1 MSLTI
6 RDAVLEDCPRLME
19 LIRELALFE
28 KAPQEVT
35 VSMDEFEDAGFG
47 INPVWWAFVAEYNGH
62 IVAMSLYYIRYS
74 TWKGRR
80 LYLEDIIVTEEMRGM
95 GIGKVLLDHTINYA
109 KENGFSGMMWQVL
122 DWNKPAIDFYKKYDT
137 KLDEEWIN
145 VSIDF

>member
-28 KAPQEVT
+28 KAPEEVT

-47 INPVWWAFVAEYNGH
+47 PNPVWWAFVAEYNGH

-95 GIGKVLLDHTINYA
+95 GIGKELLDHTINYA

-122 DWNKPAIDFYKKYDT
+122 DWNKSAIDFYKKYDT

>member
-19 LIRELALFE
+19 LIRELASFE

-35 VSMDEFEDAGFG
+35 VSMEEFEDAGFG
-47 INPVWWAFVAEYNGH
+47 SNPVWWAFVAEYNGH

-95 GIGKVLLDHTINYA
+95 GIGKELLDHTINYA

>member
-35 VSMDEFEDAGFG
+35 VSMEEFEDAGFG
-47 INPVWWAFVAEYNGH
+47 SNPFWWAFVAEYNGH

-95 GIGKVLLDHTINYA
+95 GIGKELLDHTINYA

>member
-1 MSLTI
+1 MNLTI

-35 VSMDEFEDAGFG
+35 VSMEEFEDAGFG

-122 DWNKPAIDFYKKYDT
+122 DWNQPAIDFYKKYDT

>member
-28 KAPQEVT
+28 KAPEEVT

-47 INPVWWAFVAEYNGH
+47 PNPVWWAFVAEYNGH

-95 GIGKVLLDHTINYA
+95 GIGKELLDHTINYA

>member
-6 RDAVLEDCPRLME
+6 RNAVLEDCPRLME
-19 LIRELALFE
+19 LIRELASFE

-35 VSMDEFEDAGFG
+35 VSMEEFEDAGFG

>member
-80 LYLEDIIVTEEMRGM
+80 LY
-95 GIGKVLLDHTINYA
+95 
-109 KENGFSGMMWQVL
+109 
-122 DWNKPAIDFYKKYDT
+122 
-137 KLDEEWIN
+137 
-145 VSIDF
+145 

>member
-6 RDAVLEDCPRLME
+6 RNAVLEDCQRLME
-19 LIRELALFE
+19 LIRELASFE

-35 VSMDEFEDAGFG
+35 VSMEEFEDAGFG

-95 GIGKVLLDHTINYA
+95 GIGKELLDHTINYA

>member
-6 RDAVLEDCPRLME
+6 RNAVLEDCPRLME
-19 LIRELALFE
+19 LIRELASFE

-35 VSMDEFEDAGFG
+35 VSMEEFEDAGFG
-47 INPVWWAFVAEYNGH
+47 INPVWWAFVAEYKGH

>member
-6 RDAVLEDCPRLME
+6 RNAVLEDCPRLME
-19 LIRELALFE
+19 LIRELASFE

-35 VSMDEFEDAGFG
+35 VSMEEFEDAGFG

-122 DWNKPAIDFYKKYDT
+122 NWNKPAIDFYKKYDT